1 MNGLTLENIYKSY
14 GATTALAGVSFAVA
28 QGAIVAVL
36 GPSGCGKSTLL
47 AIIAG
52 LEAADRGEVRWDGEN
67 LAGTPP
73 HRRGFGLMFQDYV
86 LFPHMNVADNVA
98 FGLRISPLSFP
109 IKREGSVGAG
119 SGPAPTAPNTK
130 ISGFSP
136 PSHPIE
142 GREKRGDAAE
152 LRSGDEM
159 GRVAEMLELVGLPGF
174 ERRDVNTL
182 SGGEQQRVAL
192 ARSLA
197 PRPRLLM
204 LDEPL
209 GSLDRNLRER
219 LTSDLRLI
227 LRGVNQTAI
236 YVTHDQ
242 EEAFTIADRLVVMQ
256 GGRVEQAGTPQE
268 IYSRPASPFVA
279 GFVGLTN
286 LVEGTA
292 TAAGIE
298 TSIGRFPNPEGLPGP
313 VTVLIRPEGARLA
326 ETGGCTLTGTVLE
339 RSFRGRSYRL
349 TLEMQ
354 GVRLAFDLPSSE
366 HVPAEGQ
373 SVQVCLEGEAAVQ
386 VFPRGNALGQP
397 ASNK

>member
-1 MNGLTLENIYKSY
+1 MNGLSLENIHKSY
-14 GATTALAGVSFAVA
+14 GATTALAGVSFEVG
-28 QGAIVAVL
+28 QGEIVAVL

-52 LEAADRGEVRWDGEN
+52 LEAADRGVVRWNGEN
-67 LAGTPP
+67 LAGIPP
-73 HRRGFGLMFQDYV
+73 HRRGFGLMFQDFA

-98 FGLRISPLSFP
+98 FGLISAPHIP
-109 IKREGSVGAG
+109 
-119 SGPAPTAPNTK
+119 PAPLL
-130 ISGFSP
+130 SP
-136 PSHPIE
+136 KN
-142 GREKRGDAAE
+142 GARRGVETVNLGVTSSDAAGNTQIYGNLHPRNSE
-152 LRSGDEM
+152 KNGVEVHQ
-159 GRVAEMLELVGLPGF
+159 RVAEMLELVGLPGF

-197 PRPRLLM
+197 PQPRLLM

-227 LRGVNQTAI
+227 LRGMNQTAI

-242 EEAFTIADRLVVMQ
+242 EEAFTVADRLVVMQ
-256 GGRVEQAGTPQE
+256 AGRLEQAGTPQD
-268 IYSRPASPFVA
+268 IYSHPASPFVA
-279 GFVGLTN
+279 GFVGLIN
-286 LVEGTA
+286 LVEGIA

-298 TSIGRFPNPEGLPGP
+298 TSIGRFPNPDRVSGP

-349 TLEMQ
+349 TLEME

-366 HVPAEGQ
+366 AVPAEGQ

-386 VFPRGNALGQP
+386 VFPRGSDMGQP
-397 ASNK
+397 AYKV

>member
-1 MNGLTLENIYKSY
+1 MNGLAVENIHKSY
-14 GATTALAGVSFAVA
+14 GATTALAGVSFEVG
-28 QGAIVAVL
+28 QEEIVAVL

-52 LEAADRGEVRWDGEN
+52 LEAADRGAVRWNGEN
-67 LAGTPP
+67 LAGIPP
-73 HRRGFGLMFQDYV
+73 HRRGFGLMFQDYA

-98 FGLRISPLSFP
+98 FGLRPP
-109 IKREGSVGAG
+109 IGRTDGGSEGG
-119 SGPAPTAPNTK
+119 K
-130 ISGFSP
+130 
-136 PSHPIE
+136 
-142 GREKRGDAAE
+142 
-152 LRSGDEM
+152 
-159 GRVAEMLELVGLPGF
+159 VAEMLALVGLPGF

-182 SGGEQQRVAL
+182 SGGEQQRIAL

-256 GGRVEQAGTPQE
+256 AGRLEQVGTPQD
-268 IYSRPASPFVA
+268 IFSHPASPFVA

-286 LVEGTA
+286 LVEGIATA
-292 TAAGIE
+292 TGIE
-298 TSIGRFPNPEGLPGP
+298 TAIGRFPNPDGVLGP

-326 ETGGCTLTGTVLE
+326 EDGACTLTGTVLE
-339 RSFRGRSYRL
+339 RSFRGRSYHL
-349 TLEMQ
+349 TLEMKE
-354 GVRLAFDLPSSE
+354 VRLAFDLPSSE
-366 HVPAEGQ
+366 YVPAEGQ
-373 SVQVCLEGEAAVQ
+373 SVQVCLEAETVVQ
-386 VFPRGNALGQP
+386 VFPRGNDTGQP
-397 ASNK
+397 VYKV